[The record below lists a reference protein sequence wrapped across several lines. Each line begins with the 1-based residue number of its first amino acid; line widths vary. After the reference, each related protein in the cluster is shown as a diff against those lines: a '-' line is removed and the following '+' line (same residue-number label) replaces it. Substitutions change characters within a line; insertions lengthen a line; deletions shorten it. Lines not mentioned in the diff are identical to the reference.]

1 MPIDTSYR
9 MGIDTSYRMVII
21 TSYRMGIDT
30 SYRFTCPSN
39 AYFITTIFRAGRSP
53 TFTI

>member
-1 MPIDTSYR
+1 
-9 MGIDTSYRMVII
+9 MGIDTSYHMVV
-21 TSYRMGIDT
+21 DT

-39 AYFITTIFRAGRSP
+39 AYFIITIFRAGRSP

>member
-1 MPIDTSYR
+1 
-9 MGIDTSYRMVII
+9 MGINTSYRMVVD
-21 TSYRMGIDT
+21 TSYRLVVDT

>member
-1 MPIDTSYR
+1 
-9 MGIDTSYRMVII
+9 MGIDTSYRLVVD
-21 TSYRMGIDT
+21 TSYRMVVDT

>member
-1 MPIDTSYR
+1 MVVDTLYR
-9 MGIDTSYRMVII
+9 MGIDTSYRMVV
-21 TSYRMGIDT
+21 DT

>member
-1 MPIDTSYR
+1 
-9 MGIDTSYRMVII
+9 MGIDTSYRLVVD
-21 TSYRMGIDT
+21 TSYRLVVDT

>member
-9 MGIDTSYRMVII
+9 MGIDTSYRMVV
-21 TSYRMGIDT
+21 DT

>member
-1 MPIDTSYR
+1 MGIDTSYRMPIDTSYR
-9 MGIDTSYRMVII
+9 MVV
-21 TSYRMGIDT
+21 DT